1 MSIAKIQSGDQ
12 VKIIAGNYKGITGTV
27 TKIIHK
33 KYPKGKGKFLI
44 KTRASVD
51 SIKKIAKYRKATV
64 YQGQKY
70 AGNMSQ
76 VDRFVDV
83 SNLMLLD
90 ENMKPA
96 RVRVNVSDDKKTRIF
111 ATTGGT
117 ITKKILPKV
126 KKNAN
131 SDDDALNNFIENAS
145 VLELEDLRNKAQNQ
159 TSKET
164 KTEAKTEVSTDK
176 VKKAPISKIEN
187 EETENLL

>member
-1 MSIAKIQSGDQ
+1 MSIAKIQSGDS

-51 SIKKIAKYRKATV
+51 TIKKIAKYRKSTV

-90 ENMKPA
+90 ENIKVA
-96 RVRVNVSDDKKTRIF
+96 RVRIEIKDDKKTRIF
-111 ATTGGT
+111 ATTGG
-117 ITKKILPKV
+117 IISKKILLKV
-126 KKNAN
+126 KKNDVSAEDMN
-131 SDDDALNNFIENAS
+131 TGDGQNI
-145 VLELEDLRNKAQNQ
+145 LELEAKNKP
-159 TSKET
+159 TPKTDPKPSKVT
-164 KTEAKTEVSTDK
+164 KEDKTKKTQKNTDDIDN
-176 VKKAPISKIEN
+176 AN
-187 EETENLL
+187 ELL

>member
-1 MSIAKIQSGDQ
+1 MSIAKIQSGDS

-33 KYPKGKGKFLI
+33 KYPKGKGKFLV

-51 SIKKIAKYRKATV
+51 TIKKIAKYRKSTV

-96 RVRVNVSDDKKTRIF
+96 RVRIVVKDDKKTRIF
-111 ATTGGT
+111 ATTSGT
-117 ITKKILPKV
+117 ISKKILPKT
-126 KKNAN
+126 KKN
-131 SDDDALNNFIENAS
+131 DNNIGSSSNENI
-145 VLELEDLRNKAQNQ
+145 LELEAKAKK
-159 TSKET
+159 ST
-164 KTEAKTEVSTDK
+164 KTEEKIKSKKELLKT
-176 VKKAPISKIEN
+176 N
-187 EETENLL
+187 EENTDQLL

>member
-1 MSIAKIQSGDQ
+1 MSIAKIQSGDS

-33 KYPKGKGKFLI
+33 KYPKGKGKFI
-44 KTRASVD
+44 VKTRASVD
-51 SIKKIAKYRKATV
+51 TIKKIAKYRKSSV

-96 RVRVNVSDDKKTRIF
+96 RVRIEVKNDKKTRIF

-117 ITKKILPKV
+117 ITKKILPKA
-126 KKNAN
+126 KKGEDTDN
-131 SDDDALNNFIENAS
+131 SQNSEENI
-145 VLELEDLRNKAQNQ
+145 LELEAK
-159 TSKET
+159 SKTLKSAPKLESKT
-164 KTEAKTEVSTDK
+164 DSKSKKSTKENSKTEDQ
-176 VKKAPISKIEN
+176 N
-187 EETENLL
+187 ELL